1 MTGMSVNDVAAVE
14 DILASLA
21 SAGSLPEILAR
32 FADKLAKAVSASTCT
47 IFGWNRQG
55 DALTVLASYVAAGA
69 DLAERSGDYLWCS
82 FPLADYPAQA
92 RLLDDR
98 ISRVIHWDEPTLEET
113 EKPFL
118 RPVGLSSLLRLPM
131 LRNQRAIGLI
141 ELCAVEGQPYRFGE
155 EDVLLCQML
164 ANQAALVIENA
175 HLREEVE
182 SRRLRTRL
190 FHAISEA
197 LALEKDYQ
205 GITEHV
211 VEFAQRLLD
220 AELVFWIAPAADA
233 DRFTVVSCAGRAASN
248 SQSARVPSA
257 LLDWSL
263 WKQVVQSKQPMV
275 VPDVTGVAAW
285 NSLGQPAEVHG
296 IRSLAAVP
304 LLSGDETL
312 AVLVACAGRPVAFVP
327 EDVVLLSGV
336 ASRAV
341 ISIQNVELSA
351 KLEAQYQVLR
361 RISLRMVNAQEE
373 ERRHLSREL
382 HDELGQALTALK
394 INLDLA
400 RRALPADAPAQV
412 SSRLVEASSLAVS
425 VLEKARSL
433 SLKFHPAILDDL
445 GLVSA
450 LRWEVD
456 RYEQR
461 TGQSVDFEAD
471 LSDVRLRP
479 ELEIT
484 IYRVVTEALT
494 NVMRHAQAGHVR
506 VLLRAGDGQIVAGV
520 EDDGVG
526 FDAANW
532 FDSPS
537 ERRSLGLIGMRERTG
552 LLGGQLE
559 VVSAPGCG
567 TRVQAVFPV
576 DTGPPSRVE

>member
-1 MTGMSVNDVAAVE
+1 MSVNDVAVVE

-21 SAGSLPEILAR
+21 GAGSFPEILAN
-32 FADKLAKAVSASTCT
+32 FAEKLAKAVRASTCA
-47 IFGWNRQG
+47 IFERNRQG
-55 DALTVLASYVAAGA
+55 DTLIALVSYAAPGTE
-69 DLAERSGDYLWCS
+69 LAEDTVGHLSRS
-82 FPLADYPAQA
+82 FPLSNYPAQA
-92 RLLDDR
+92 RVLDDQ
-98 ISRVIHWDEPTLEET
+98 ISRVIDWDDPTIEQT
-113 EKPFL
+113 EKPLL
-118 RPVGLSSLLRLPM
+118 RPVGLSSVLRLPM
-131 LRNQRAIGLI
+131 LRNQQSIGLI
-141 ELCAVEGQPYRFGE
+141 ELCAVEGRSDRFGE
-155 EDVLLCQML
+155 QDALLCQIL

-175 HLREEVE
+175 RLSQKVE
-182 SRRLRTRL
+182 SQRLRTSL
-190 FHAISEA
+190 LHAISEA

-205 GITEHV
+205 GITDRV
-211 VEFAQRLLD
+211 VEFARRLVD
-220 AELVFWIAPAADA
+220 AGLVFLAAPAADA
-233 DRFTVVSCAGRAASN
+233 DRLVVVSCAGRAASN
-248 SQSARVPSA
+248 GEAIRVPSA
-257 LLDWSL
+257 LLDWPML
-263 WKQVVQSKQPMV
+263 NLAMQSKQPIV
-275 VPDVTGVAAW
+275 VPNIADVTGW
-285 NSLGQPAEVHG
+285 DSFRQPAEVHG

-304 LLSGDETL
+304 VLSGDQTV
-312 AVLVACAGRPVAFVP
+312 AVLVACAGQPVAFVP

-336 ASRAV
+336 ASRAA

-400 RRALPADAPAQV
+400 RRALPADAPSQV
-412 SSRLVEASSLAVS
+412 SSSLVEASSLAVS
-425 VLEKARSL
+425 VLERARNL

-471 LSDVRLRP
+471 LADAKLRP

-484 IYRVVTEALT
+484 IYRIVTEALT

-506 VLLRAGDGQIVAGV
+506 VFLRARDGQVVAGV

-532 FDSPS
+532 FDLPS

-559 VVSAPGCG
+559 VTSAPGCG
-567 TRVQAVFPV
+567 TQVRAVFPV
-576 DTGPPSRVE
+576 GVDAPPSH

>member
-1 MTGMSVNDVAAVE
+1 MTGMLVNDVAAVE

-21 SAGSLPEILAR
+21 SAGGLPEILAR
-32 FADKLAKAVSASTCT
+32 FAGKLAKAVDASTCA
-47 IFGWNRQG
+47 IYEWNRPD
-55 DALTVLASYVAAGA
+55 DALIVLASYAAVGA
-69 DLAERSGDYLWCS
+69 DLAGHSGDYLRRS
-82 FPLADYPAQA
+82 FPLADYPTQA
-92 RLLDDR
+92 RLLDDP
-98 ISRVIHWDEPTLEET
+98 ISRVIHWDEPKIEET
-113 EKPFL
+113 ERPLL

-131 LRNQRAIGLI
+131 LSNQRAIGLI
-141 ELCAVEGQPYRFGE
+141 ELCAVERRPHRFGE
-155 EDVLLCQML
+155 EDVLLCQRL

-175 HLREEVE
+175 RLREEVE

-205 GITEHV
+205 GIAERV

-220 AELVFWIAPAADA
+220 AELVFLIAPTAKA
-233 DRFTVVSCAGRAASN
+233 DRFVVVSCAGRAALN
-248 SQSARVPSA
+248 KQAGRIPSA
-257 LLDWSL
+257 LPDWPL
-263 WKQVVQSKQPMV
+263 WKQIVQSKQPTV
-275 VPDVTGVAAW
+275 VPDVAGVTAW
-285 NSLGQPAEVHG
+285 DSLEQPGEVHG

-304 LLSGDETL
+304 VVSGDETL

-400 RRALPADAPAQV
+400 RRALPADASAQI
-412 SSRLVEASSLAVS
+412 SSRLAEASSLAIS
-425 VLEKARSL
+425 VLERARSL

-471 LSDVRLRP
+471 LSDARLRP

-506 VLLRAGDGQIVAGV
+506 VFLRAGGGQIVAGV

-532 FDSPS
+532 FDLPS
-537 ERRSLGLIGMRERTG
+537 ERRSLGLIGMRERAG

-567 TRVQAVFPV
+567 TRGQAVFAV